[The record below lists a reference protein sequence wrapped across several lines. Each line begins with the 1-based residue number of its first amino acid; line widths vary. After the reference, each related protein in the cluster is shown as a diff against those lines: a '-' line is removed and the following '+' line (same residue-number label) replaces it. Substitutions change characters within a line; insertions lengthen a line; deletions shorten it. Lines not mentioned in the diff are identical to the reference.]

1 MVTDVSPDVRTRM
14 VDDSMRDVIQ
24 ARKALGEA
32 MAEVVE
38 LDEQCRMLDTGILT
52 DESFDL
58 YDKLTGKLE
67 EATKLAQALMADFD
81 EARACAT
88 DNYPLRD
95 VSLDG
100 SDQPIEP
107 SSERRAENVHCP
119 LWK

>member
-1 MVTDVSPDVRTRM
+1 MATDVSPDVRTRM
-14 VDDSMRDVIQ
+14 VDDSMRDVRQ
-24 ARKALGEA
+24 AHKALDEA

-38 LDEQCRMLDTGILT
+38 LDKKCRILDAGILT
-52 DESFDL
+52 DESLDL
-58 YDKLTGKLE
+58 YDELTGKLE
-67 EATKLAQALMADFD
+67 EATKLAQAFMADLD

-88 DNYPLRD
+88 DDYPLRD
-95 VSLDG
+95 VNLDD